1 MLLNQTQ
8 VCFHKN
14 YSLQRVPKMG
24 WFETYIF
31 SEPKDITAWLALL
44 VSALSLTISYSIL
57 RREQKKQWEQS
68 KPSFRLDFV
77 EIAFRFSNVSKLITL
92 PNAILPEKMR
102 GGGWRVF
109 VTLTIENKF
118 DSDVKL
124 LKVKAQRI
132 DSRQPMFLYQNDAH
146 FKMDEDCSEMLAIC
160 ENPMYIKSKHIG
172 SLSFYLIFPDNTIT
186 GDTIPRVRLTIYL
199 GLLSSKGRIIK
210 KLRFFSINNIV
221 TQPSFIAQ
229 KEWERF
235 ENFLEKE
242 DERQKKKE

>member
-1 MLLNQTQ
+1 MLLNQKQ
-8 VCFHKN
+8 ACFHKN

-31 SEPKDITAWLALL
+31 REPKDFTAWLALL

-92 PNAILPEKMR
+92 PNDVLPEKMR

-118 DSDVKL
+118 ENDVKL
-124 LKVKAQRI
+124 LKIKGKRI
-132 DSRQPMFLYQNDAH
+132 DSRQPMFLRVNDAH
-146 FKMDEDCSEMLAIC
+146 FKMDKGHSEMLSIC

-172 SLSFYLIFPDNTIT
+172 SLGFYLIFPDNTIT
-186 GDTIPRVRLTIYL
+186 GETTPRVRFTIYF
-199 GLLSSKGRIIK
+199 GLLNSKGRIIK
-210 KLRFFSINNIV
+210 KSRFFSANNIV
-221 TQPSFIAQ
+221 TQPSFIDQ

-242 DERQKKKE
+242 DERQKEKE